1 LLTNPGHNRIIKQ
14 TGVETMTT
22 QRQTL
27 DQTPAD
33 AARAFMRE
41 LDRELDARNANAH
54 AALMEAV
61 RRGGETLE
69 LI

>member
-1 LLTNPGHNRIIKQ
+1 
-14 TGVETMTT
+14 MTT
-22 QRQTL
+22 QRNI

-41 LDRELDARNANAH
+41 LERDIDARTGNAH
-54 AALMEAV
+54 AALMEAI

-69 LI
+69 LV

>member
-1 LLTNPGHNRIIKQ
+1 
-14 TGVETMTT
+14 MTRERNAQVT
-22 QRQTL
+22 

-54 AALMEAV
+54 AALMEAC

>member
-1 LLTNPGHNRIIKQ
+1 
-14 TGVETMTT
+14 MTT

>member
-1 LLTNPGHNRIIKQ
+1 
-14 TGVETMTT
+14 M
-22 QRQTL
+22 QRNAQAI

-54 AALMEAV
+54 AALMEAI
-61 RRGGETLE
+61 RRGGEPLD
-69 LI
+69 LV